1 MKEPDPLE
9 DTDIYATVKKEEDDD
24 SPKFVQVD
32 SEQTEMEDDIN
43 DLLAESF
50 RKEKKKSSYIKNIP
64 QLIQMKKSDNYD
76 RLFQGVSV
84 QDIATMEE

>member
-9 DTDIYATVKKEEDDD
+9 DTDIYATVKEEETES
-24 SPKFVQVD
+24 SPKLVQVD

-50 RKEKKKSSYIKNIP
+50 KKEKKKSSYIKNIP
-64 QLIQMKKSDNYD
+64 
-76 RLFQGVSV
+76 
-84 QDIATMEE
+84 